1 MSNGTLYLGENA
13 VSPSVASALV
23 KYKAGENVQ
32 ISDGLVISATD
43 TKYTAGDNITIDN
56 SNKISAKTYSAG
68 NSIEITEDGTINSTA
83 FTLPD
88 PTGKELSV
96 LMTDGADAYWEKPA
110 TFNLLDRKE
119 SDHIL
124 DDIRWLRAD
133 TFSWHSGDMYPA
145 AYEHLVSDFE
155 NRSGVM
161 FYAWKSDLYG
171 YYLYTTTTTPDS
183 TTVFYDEDFQ
193 VDTEHTFSYFAGGIL
208 YLDDRPEPEISFQRD
223 PSKDTIAPSVDTIGD
238 ITITYYTAEDG
249 HKICLPD
256 QESNVIKLYNATS
269 SGDYY
274 ILDIDN
280 KRFKLP
286 RKNKRKIVHSYKSG
300 YSWYNLYSDGWVEQ
314 GGRSSAATTGATVAT
329 VTLPIPMKNNQY
341 TLTGSK
347 NDADSGSV
355 GINIG
360 TTRTTTQF
368 TWSVAY
374 SSSLT
379 RSMMWRAE
387 GYASPDIITDIAFV
401 FEYYYVGEFN
411 KTSIEQAASITAET
425 LNSKMDVPTNVSQDN
440 IDFVIEWQKP
450 TADNNYTWYRKYKS
464 GWVEQGCCLEQ
475 NVSSDG
481 NTFTLP
487 VTMADSYYSATIT
500 PVAASGDGIGMSIVS
515 KTQTTIKFKNKNYG
529 SSNTYPAIWQVSGMA
544 A

>member
-23 KYKAGENVQ
+23 KYKAGEN
-32 ISDGLVISATD
+32 IEIAEDLSINATD
-43 TKYTAGDNITIDN
+43 T
-56 SNKISAKTYSAG
+56 TYSAG
-68 NSIEITEDGTINSTA
+68 VGITISEENIISAKPYVAGVDIEITEENIINSTA
-83 FTLPD
+83 FSLPD
-88 PTGKELSV
+88 PAGKEASILT
-96 LMTDGADAYWEKPA
+96 TDGAGAYWEKPA

-145 AYEHLVSDFE
+145 VYEHLISEMHIE
-155 NRSGVM
+155 NL
-161 FYAWKSDLYG
+161 YAWQEEESRNRYTRSATPSVGDPVYSAAGSQISTVESVGTDYIVFNGTTCPRNSGGDILG
-171 YYLYTTTTTPDS
+171 TNAETGTVDDITTT
-183 TTVFYDEDFQ
+183 FYR
-193 VDTEHTFSYFAGGIL
+193 A
-208 YLDDRPEPEISFQRD
+208 
-223 PSKDTIAPSVDTIGD
+223 A
-238 ITITYYTAEDG
+238 DG

-256 QESNVIKLYNATS
+256 QESNIIKLYNATS

-379 RSMMWRAE
+379 RSIMWRVE
-387 GYASPDIITDIAFV
+387 GYASPDIITDVAFI

-411 KTSIEQAASITAET
+411 KTSIEQIANITSET
-425 LNSKMDVPTNVSQDN
+425 LNAKVDSDFNNVS
-440 IDFVIEWQKP
+440 IAGTIMMAHSSMP
-450 TADNNYTWYRKYKS
+450 SATNYT
-464 GWVEQGCCLEQ
+464 
-475 NVSSDG
+475 D
-481 NTFTLP
+481 FTLGASGEQYIMPADGWLFFSKVTSATNQYVSIDSVTVPGFKMTNQMVTTSANATTYLP
-487 VTMADSYYSATIT
+487 VSKGDVVVVGYSAGGATNMFRLFHCNG
-500 PVAASGDGIGMSIVS
+500 A
-515 KTQTTIKFKNKNYG
+515 N
-529 SSNTYPAIWQVSGMA
+529 
-544 A
+544 

>member
-23 KYKAGENVQ
+23 KYKAGEN
-32 ISDGLVISATD
+32 IEIAEDLSINATD
-43 TKYTAGDNITIDN
+43 T
-56 SNKISAKTYSAG
+56 TYSAG
-68 NSIEITEDGTINSTA
+68 VGITISEENIISAKPYVAGVDIEITEENIINSTA
-83 FTLPD
+83 FSLPD
-88 PTGKELSV
+88 PAGKEASI
-96 LMTDGADAYWEKPA
+96 LMTDGAGAYWEKPA

-145 AYEHLVSDFE
+145 VYEHLTNEFHTTVQ
-155 NRSGVM
+155 
-161 FYAWKSDLYG
+161 FYAWDNAKSTII
-171 YYLYTTTTTPDS
+171 YTTSATPSVGDPVYDADGVQKDTVVSVSGSALTTTGAYSGTDWARAS
-183 TTVFYDEDFQ
+183 GYDF
-193 VDTEHTFSYFAGGIL
+193 
-208 YLDDRPEPEISFQRD
+208 
-223 PSKDTIAPSVDTIGD
+223 SKDTSKTETIGD
-238 ITITYYTAEDG
+238 ISITYYQAEDG

-256 QESNVIKLYNATS
+256 QESNIIKLYNATS

-274 ILDIDN
+274 NLDIDN

-379 RSMMWRAE
+379 RSIMWRVE
-387 GYASPDIITDIAFV
+387 GYASPDIITDVAFI

-411 KTSIEQAASITAET
+411 KTSIEQIANITSET
-425 LNSKMDVPTNVSQDN
+425 LNAKVDSDFNNVS
-440 IDFVIEWQKP
+440 IAGTIMMAHSSMP
-450 TADNNYTWYRKYKS
+450 SATNYT
-464 GWVEQGCCLEQ
+464 
-475 NVSSDG
+475 D
-481 NTFTLP
+481 FTLGASGEQYIMPADGWLFFSKVTSATNQYVSIDSVTVPGFKMTNQMVTTDANATTYLP
-487 VTMADSYYSATIT
+487 VSKGDVVVVGYSAGGATNMFRLFHCNG
-500 PVAASGDGIGMSIVS
+500 A
-515 KTQTTIKFKNKNYG
+515 N
-529 SSNTYPAIWQVSGMA
+529 
-544 A
+544 